1 MLVVGLKPGGP
12 LKPVDKATYVLADAV
27 AKPQGREAGEAVP
40 RARTKVDG
48 EKRSDCFR
56 GRLT

>member
-1 MLVVGLKPGGP
+1 MKPGGP
-12 LKPVDKATYVLADAV
+12 LKPVDTATYVLADAV

-48 EKRSDCFR
+48 EKRSDRFR